1 MKCYKCKTT
10 KRKERRAITKA
21 DDLNNVKFI
30 ADLRSK
36 NKRFGTTVA
45 HAQEE
50 TESESEDKADPR
62 ERKTKF
68 LSRLKEN
75 LPGHAPREVPKK
87 SAFIACK
94 DEIVESF
101 DDEGSPDLKEKD
113 HNVEALWIG
122 NNQEL
127 EEVCEDSNS
136 QDSSD
141 CKSGKRAIRKS
152 SSYDRINDDFF
163 HGKYHDDDHES
174 SR

>member
-1 MKCYKCKTT
+1 M
-10 KRKERRAITKA
+10 
-21 DDLNNVKFI
+21 NNVKFI
-30 ADLRSK
+30 ANLRSK

-50 TESESEDKADPR
+50 TECESEDKADPR
-62 ERKTKF
+62 ERKSKF

-87 SAFIACK
+87 SPFAVK
-94 DEIVESF
+94 NEIIESF
-101 DDEGSPDLKEKD
+101 DDEGSPDLKK
-113 HNVEALWIG
+113 NG
-122 NNQEL
+122 NNAGYNFL
-127 EEVCEDSNS
+127 GNAKDLDEVGADSNS

-141 CKSGKRAIRKS
+141 GKNHHRAIRKS

-163 HGKYHDDDHES
+163 HGKHHHDDDHDC